1 MIIFTVRGFIS
12 RDGKYCDFDLDIF
25 ADSPLDATEK
35 VLRQHTNLVVSS
47 VCRANTGR
55 LVDY

>member
-1 MIIFTVRGFIS
+1 MSAFTVWGFIS
-12 RDGKYCDFDLDIF
+12 EGGRYFDINLDIF

-35 VLRQHTNLVVSS
+35 VLKQYANLVVSN

-55 LVDY
+55 LLEY